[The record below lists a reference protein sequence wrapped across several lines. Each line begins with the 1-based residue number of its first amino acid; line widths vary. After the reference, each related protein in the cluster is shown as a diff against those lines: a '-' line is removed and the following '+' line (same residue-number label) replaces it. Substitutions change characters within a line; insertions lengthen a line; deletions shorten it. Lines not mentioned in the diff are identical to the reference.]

1 MAQPPQELDQIA
13 NRAGTIPVPPQEIIA
28 GIPADLLRRRPDVQQ
43 AERVAALQSA
53 RIGIAEAEF
62 YPHIALTG
70 TIGVQ
75 SQNFSNLFDS
85 KSLVGQI
92 GPGFNWNLLNYGR
105 IKNNVRAQD
114 ARFQQAV
121 LTYRDTVLRANE
133 EVENGIVSFLR
144 EQDRVVSLTGSTNAA
159 ARSVEIATTQYEKGT
174 IDYQPLL
181 DSERVLV
188 QQQDTLT
195 ESRGLVG
202 IHLVAIYKA
211 LGGGWQ
217 SQQAT
222 QVQPLPSIPSPETAP
237 APTPS
242 P

>member
-1 MAQPPQELDQIA
+1 MA
-13 NRAGTIPVPPQEIIA
+13 
-28 GIPADLLRRRPDVQQ
+28 
-43 AERVAALQSA
+43 
-53 RIGIAEAEF
+53 
-62 YPHIALTG
+62 
-70 TIGVQ
+70 
-75 SQNFSNLFDS
+75 
-85 KSLVGQI
+85 
-92 GPGFNWNLLNYGR
+92 
-105 IKNNVRAQD
+105 AQD

-144 EQDRVVSLTGSTNAA
+144 EQERVASLTGSTNAA
-159 ARSVEIATTQYEKGT
+159 ARSVEIATQQYEKGT

-188 QQQDTLT
+188 QRQDTLT

-202 IHLVAIYKA
+202 IHLVSIYKA

-217 SQQAT
+217 AQQ
-222 QVQPLPSIPSPETAP
+222 TANPPQTEPVPVPAGEP
-237 APTPS
+237 APP

>member
-1 MAQPPQELDQIA
+1 MIHSP
-13 NRAGTIPVPPQEIIA
+13 GTIPIPPAEVVV
-28 GIPADLLRRRPDVQQ
+28 GIPAELLRRRPDVQQ

-62 YPHIALTG
+62 YPRIAITG
-70 TIGVQ
+70 SIGIQ
-75 SQNFSNLFDS
+75 AQDFSNLFDS

-105 IKNNVRAQD
+105 IKNNVLAQD

-144 EQDRVVSLTGSTNAA
+144 EQDRVASLMGSTNAA
-159 ARSVEIATTQYEKGT
+159 ARSVEIATKQYEKGM

-181 DSERVLV
+181 DSERVLTH
-188 QQQDTLT
+188 QQDTLA

-202 IHLVAIYKA
+202 IYLVAVYKA

-217 SQQAT
+217 SQQHLSQPQAT
-222 QVQPLPSIPSPETAP
+222 PIPAP
-237 APTPS
+237 ASEPMP
-242 P
+242 PP